1 MPAKFAFLVFGSHR
15 LIVYVSRKYI
25 TLHVLAVYMTV
36 IRNSIIYIA
45 FSYLLLFR
53 ILTMYYTF
61 TCCTHIVHCQNKNK
75 QYIIIAYITA
85 SATVGTPVVN

>member
-45 FSYLLLFR
+45 FSYLLLFSYFDNVLY
-53 ILTMYYTF
+53 IYMLYTY
-61 TCCTHIVHCQNKNK
+61 CTLSK
-75 QYIIIAYITA
+75 
-85 SATVGTPVVN
+85 